1 MTYANQFSWV
11 TKQLS
16 YLRLDMPLGSPAAGA
31 TCLRP
36 GWPGSLWTG
45 STGGAEL
52 LTAPDPHCPPH
63 QARGRKPQTHCLHKS
78 RVD

>member
-16 YLRLDMPLGSPAAGA
+16 YLMLDMPLCSPAAD
-31 TCLRP
+31 TTWLQP
-36 GWPGSLWTG
+36 GWLGSLQTRTTSG
-45 STGGAEL
+45 TEL
-52 LTAPDPHCPPH
+52 LTAPDLHCPPH
-63 QARGRKPQTHCLHKS
+63 QARGRKPQTHRLHKS